1 MQNLP
6 TKLYRAEQ
14 VRELDRIAIE
24 QHGVPGL
31 ELMHRAG
38 QASFDAIRQRW
49 PDAHCFAVFCGAGN
63 NAGDGYVVARLALLA
78 GLEATVYTLLSP
90 EKLHGDALLAYK
102 EYQASGGMVLPFA
115 SIVYCKAD
123 VVVDALLGTGLDRP
137 VKGEYAEAIAYID
150 SLQKPVVALD
160 IPSGLNADTGMV
172 MGCAVQASCTVTFIA
187 LKQGL
192 LTGVAADYCGEL
204 VFAALEMPE
213 AVYRAVPHAATRVI
227 KPHFPPRKRSAHK
240 GMYGHVLIIGGDR
253 GYAGAARMA
262 AEAAARAGAGL
273 VSIASR
279 ERHAALLN
287 AACPEL
293 MCHGVETPLQLAPL
307 LAKATVAVIGP
318 GLGQSQWAQDL
329 FESALLSGCPLIV
342 DADALNLLAQRGPKD
357 NPKQWV
363 LTPHPGEA
371 ARLLGCT
378 AADIQDDR
386 FAAVCAIQE
395 KYAGICLLKGAG
407 SLIANGAEIYV
418 NATGN
423 PGMASGGMGDV
434 LSGVIAGL
442 VAQGYTIDAAA
453 RFGAYIHGAAAD
465 LAAVNGER
473 GLLASDLLPHL
484 RKLVNT

>member
-1 MQNLP
+1 MQILP

-24 QHGVPGL
+24 QYGISGL
-31 ELMHRAG
+31 ELMRRAG
-38 QASFDAIRQRW
+38 QAAFDIIRQRW
-49 PDAHCFAVFCGAGN
+49 PQARCIVVFCGSGN
-63 NAGDGYVVARLALLA
+63 NGGDGYVVARLALQA
-78 GLEATVYTLLSP
+78 GLEATVYALSPP

-102 EYQASGGMVLPFA
+102 DYHEQGGTVLPFA

-137 VKGEYAEAIAYID
+137 VSGEYAEAIAYID

-160 IPSGLNADTGMV
+160 IPSGLNADTGAV
-172 MGCAVQASCTVTFIA
+172 LGCAVQAACTVTFIA

-192 LTGVAADYCGEL
+192 LTGEAADHCGE
-204 VFAALEMPE
+204 VIFASLDVPE
-213 AVYRAVPHAATRVI
+213 AVYRSVSHSAMRVV
-227 KPHFPPRKRSAHK
+227 KPHFPARKRSAHK
-240 GMYGHVLIIGGDR
+240 GGHGHVLIIGGDS
-253 GYAGAARMA
+253 GYTGAARMA
-262 AEAAARAGAGL
+262 AQAAARSGAGL

-293 MCHGVETPLQLAPL
+293 MCHGVETPQQLAPL
-307 LAKATVAVIGP
+307 LAKATVVAVGP
-318 GLGQSQWAQDL
+318 GLGQSQWARDL
-329 FESALLSGCPLIV
+329 FEAALDSGNPLIL
-342 DADALNLLAQRGPKD
+342 DADALNLLAQLPPRKGP
-357 NPKQWV
+357 WV

-378 AADIQDDR
+378 AAEINGDR
-386 FAAVCAIQE
+386 FAAVRAIQE
-395 KYAGICLLKGAG
+395 KYSGVCLLKGAG
-407 SLIANGAEIYV
+407 TLIAHDRDIYV
-418 NATGN
+418 NTTGN
-423 PGMASGGMGDV
+423 PGMAAGGMGDV

-442 VAQGYTIDAAA
+442 AAQGFGLDAAA

-465 LAAVNGER
+465 IAAEDGER

-484 RKLVNT
+484 RKLVNA

>member
-14 VRELDRIAIE
+14 ARELDRIAIE
-24 QHGVPGL
+24 QHGIPGL

-38 QASFDAIRQRW
+38 QSAFDAIRQRW
-49 PDAHCFAVFCGAGN
+49 PQARCLAVFCGSGN
-63 NAGDGYVVARLALLA
+63 NGGDGYVVARLALQA
-78 GLEATVYTLLSP
+78 GLEATVYAVSPP
-90 EKLHGDALLAYK
+90 EKLLGDALLAYK
-102 EYQASGGMVLPFA
+102 EYQGRGGTVLPFA
-115 SIVYCKAD
+115 AIVYCKAD
-123 VVVDALLGTGLDRP
+123 VVVDALLGTGLNRP
-137 VKGEYAEAIAYID
+137 VDGEYAEAIAYIG

-160 IPSGLNADTGMV
+160 IPSGLNADNGTV
-172 MGCAVQASCTVTFIA
+172 MGCAVQAACTVTFIA

-192 LTGVAADYCGEL
+192 LTGAAADYCGEL
-204 VFAALEMPE
+204 VFASLDMPE
-213 AVYRAVPHAATRVI
+213 AVYRGVPHAATRVI
-227 KPHFPPRKRSAHK
+227 KPHFPARRRSAHK
-240 GMYGHVLIIGGDR
+240 GMFGHVLIIGGER

-262 AEAAARAGAGL
+262 AEAAARVGAGL

-307 LAKATVAVIGP
+307 LDKATVAVIGP
-318 GLGQSQWAQDL
+318 GLGQSQWAREL
-329 FESALLSGCPLIV
+329 FEAALDSGKPLII
-342 DADALNLLAQRGPKD
+342 DADALNLLAQQSSRKG
-357 NPKQWV
+357 QWI

-371 ARLLGCT
+371 ARLLDCA
-378 AADIQDDR
+378 AADIQRDR
-386 FAAVCAIQE
+386 FAAALAIQQ
-395 KYAGICLLKGAG
+395 KYAGVCLLKGAG
-407 SLIANGAEIYV
+407 TLIANGAEIYV
-418 NATGN
+418 NTTGN

-442 VAQGYTIDAAA
+442 AAQGFAIDAAA

-465 LAAVNGER
+465 LAAAEGER

-484 RKLVNT
+484 RKLVNG